1 MGKSGKE
8 SYLALRDV
16 NSENHLGGAAAVA
29 KHLSSFCK
37 EVNLLSMIGEKK
49 EYLSFI
55 KKKLGNV
62 KSHFIYKK
70 DSPTIVKKRYID
82 YVNKNKLIGVY
93 KINDEKLNSKQNF
106 QLIKKY
112 KKLIKSSDLVIISDY
127 GHGFVT
133 KDLIKLIKK
142 EISRHILML
151 KLIQQ
156 IWDTTQFLNIIKLIV

>member
-1 MGKSGKE
+1 
-8 SYLALRDV
+8 
-16 NSENHLGGAAAVA
+16 
-29 KHLSSFCK
+29 
-37 EVNLLSMIGEKK
+37 MIGEKRM
-49 EYLSFI
+49 LSFI

-112 KKLIKSSDLVIISDY
+112 KNIKSSDLVIISDY

-142 EISRHILML
+142 KSVDIS
-151 KLIQQ
+151 
-156 IWDTTQFLNIIKLIV
+156 